1 MNLKIS
7 PHNMHH
13 QQTNHNMI
21 TKNIQKNKLNFNR
34 NNLTKT

>member
-1 MNLKIS
+1 
-7 PHNMHH
+7 MHH

-34 NNLTKT
+34 NNLTKI